1 VSDVL
6 RLAHGHHELRDEN
19 YTEESMRATVYI
31 ATSVDGFIARED
43 GGIDWLPDGGDEEG
57 GEDYGYQE
65 FIDSV
70 DAIVMGRS
78 TYELA
83 LSFGS
88 WPYGEKPVVVLS
100 SRRVEIPDA
109 IAHTV
114 ESLSVAPRE
123 VVRRLAERGFGH
135 LYVDGGRTIQG
146 FLREGLIQ
154 QLILTKVP
162 VLIGTGI
169 PLFGPLPHD
178 VGLRHLETRHFEN
191 GLVQSR
197 YEVLANVT

>member
-1 VSDVL
+1 
-6 RLAHGHHELRDEN
+6 
-19 YTEESMRATVYI
+19 MRATVYI

-57 GEDYGYQE
+57 GEEYGYQE

-100 SRRVEIPDA
+100 SRHVEIPDA
-109 IAHTV
+109 IARTV
-114 ESLSVAPRE
+114 EAMSAAPRE
-123 VVRRLAERGFGH
+123 VVQRLAERGFGH

-146 FLREGLIQ
+146 FLRDGLIH
-154 QLILTKVP
+154 QLILTKIP
-162 VLIGTGI
+162 ILIGTGI

-178 VGLRHLETRHFEN
+178 IGLRHLETRQFEN

-197 YEVLANVT
+197 YEVIGNVT

>member
-1 VSDVL
+1 ML
-6 RLAHGHHELRDEN
+6 REEN
-19 YTEESMRATVYI
+19 DTEESMRATVYI

-43 GGIDWLPDGGDEEG
+43 GGIDWLPEGGGEEG

-83 LSFGS
+83 SSFGS

-100 SRRVEIPDA
+100 SRRVEIPEA
-109 IAHTV
+109 IARTV
-114 ESLSVAPRE
+114 EAMSAPPRE
-123 VVRRLAERGFGH
+123 VVRRLAQRGFGH

-146 FLREGLIQ
+146 FLGEGLIDR
-154 QLILTKVP
+154 LILTKVP
-162 VLIGTGI
+162 VLIGSGI
-169 PLFGPLPHD
+169 PLFGALPHD
-178 VGLRHLETRHFEN
+178 VGLRHLETLQFDN
-191 GLVQSR
+191 GLVQSK
-197 YEVLANVT
+197 YEVLGNVP

>member
-1 VSDVL
+1 
-6 RLAHGHHELRDEN
+6 
-19 YTEESMRATVYI
+19 MRATVYI

-43 GGIDWLPDGGDEEG
+43 GGIDWLPDEGDEEG

-88 WPYGEKPVVVLS
+88 WPYGEKPVTVLS
-100 SRRVEIPDA
+100 SRHVEIPDA
-109 IAHTV
+109 IARTV
-114 ESLSVAPRE
+114 EAMSVAPRE
-123 VVRRLAERGFGH
+123 VVQRLAERGYGH

-146 FLREGLIQ
+146 FLRDGLIH
-154 QLILTKVP
+154 QLILTKIP
-162 VLIGTGI
+162 ILIGTGI
-169 PLFGPLPHD
+169 PLFGPLSHD
-178 VGLRHLETRHFEN
+178 IGLRHLETRQFEN

-197 YEVLANVT
+197 YEVLGNVT